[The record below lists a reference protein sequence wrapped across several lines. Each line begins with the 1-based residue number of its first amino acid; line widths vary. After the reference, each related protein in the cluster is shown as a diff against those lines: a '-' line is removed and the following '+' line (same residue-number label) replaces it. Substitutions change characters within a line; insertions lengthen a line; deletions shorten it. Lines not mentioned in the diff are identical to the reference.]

1 MLNIAAEVY
10 NEKIK
15 EIFPSFYTV
24 ARVQKVLGEE
34 DIYFEF
40 SNVGSPAEAP
50 HGILLN
56 ATAHMRFMLSKEVE
70 HFAIDLLTWHYS
82 LKPAGVTFRKIKG
95 KTPVEAVEKLLK
107 WFSKNK
113 PLIESV

>member
-1 MLNIAAEVY
+1 MLNVAAETY

-15 EIFPSFYTV
+15 ETFPSFYTV
-24 ARVQKVLGEE
+24 ARVQKIIGAEH
-34 DIYFEF
+34 IIFEF
-40 SNVGSPAEAP
+40 SNVSSPAEAP
-50 HGILLN
+50 NGILLN

-70 HFAIDLLTWHYS
+70 HSVIELLTWHYK
-82 LKPAGVTFRKIKG
+82 LKPTGVKFRKIKG